1 MRLLLAGGN
10 AELRRSMIDRLEP
23 AHDVRVCTGD
33 AVEAAGGCEIA
44 IVVDPSVVVPLGG
57 SPGGKSGSTHPAI
70 DAAARHGVRR
80 LIHISCREMR
90 VSFPR
95 EWLAIHTAPVY
106 GVGEDPITIFLIMM
120 RSFPTVPILSET
132 HVMQPL
138 WHEDL
143 ARAVASAVSLPARD
157 LGRVIQVAGP
167 DRVSQRELYERIA
180 LMIDRHPLRI
190 PIPDFLAKYGARL
203 AEALR
208 TPIPLESS
216 HLAFAQAADAEPGP
230 ARNELTSLLGVAAT
244 PLDEGLTRL
253 INGLDELT
261 PFDGVG
267 TLEVKRFSADV
278 QGSRYGAADLLHV
291 FRSRFKD
298 VMPVKIGAEPAS
310 PQIQLLEGAVLTIT
324 LPGRGHVQIRVEEV
338 GDRHVVVSTLRGH
351 ALAGIVRFSTRELDN
366 GGVRFEVMTCD
377 TAANALDWIVLT
389 LGGARIQD
397 ANWTKV
403 VQNVVQLSGGTADEV
418 QSDARKLGGEEAANV
433 QRWIEALVVRR
444 NARSA

>member
-1 MRLLLAGGN
+1 VRLLLAGGN
-10 AELRRSMIDRLEP
+10 EGLRRSMVETLEP
-23 AHDVRVCTGD
+23 AHDVRLAGD
-33 AVEAAGGCEIA
+33 ALDAAAGCEVA
-44 IVVDPSVVVPLGG
+44 IVVDRSVVVPLGDG
-57 SPGGKSGSTHPAI
+57 RGGKPGSTHPAI

-106 GVGEDPITIFLIMM
+106 GIGDDPVTIFLIMM
-120 RSFPTVPILSET
+120 RSLPTVPILSET
-132 HVMQPL
+132 HMMQPL
-138 WHEDL
+138 WHQDL
-143 ARAVASAVSLPARD
+143 ARAVASAVSLPASD
-157 LGRVIQVAGP
+157 LGRVIHIAGP
-167 DRVSQRELYERIA
+167 DRVTQRELYERIA
-180 LMIDRHPLRI
+180 AMIDRHPLRI

-208 TPIPLESS
+208 TPVPLESS
-216 HLAFAQAADAEPGP
+216 HLAFAERADAEPGP
-230 ARNELTSLLGVAAT
+230 RNELTSLLDVPPT
-244 PLDEGLTRL
+244 PLDEGLKSL

-267 TLEVKRFSADV
+267 ALEVKRFSADIR
-278 QGSRYGAADLLHV
+278 GSRHGAADLLHL

-298 VMPVKIGAEPAS
+298 VMPVEIGAEPAS
-310 PQIQLLEGAVLTIT
+310 PQIQLIEGAVVTIT

-366 GGVRFEVMTCD
+366 GDVQFEVMTCD

-403 VQNVVQLSGGTADEV
+403 VQNVVHFSGGTADDV
-418 QSDARKLGGEEAANV
+418 QTDARKLAGEEAANV

-444 NARSA
+444 KARSA